1 MRRTWRRGVARRRT
15 WWRGLATA
23 VVAAVGVPL
32 AGGCGIQNSDVIE
45 AGGPATVE
53 AFLNRD
59 ADMLLFFRSP
69 DGGLS
74 PVVREVRPSAGFGD
88 EYIEPGAVA
97 RDPSGPAGPAP
108 TEKVVL
114 ALLSGPGEADRAAGL
129 TTALPALRE
138 KEAVQVEVASDGGIT
153 ARLPLAVQD
162 LDATAVRQLTCTIA
176 YNQAKDGRGVV
187 TLRGQDGAQR
197 TGSCGLAPGASG

>member
-1 MRRTWRRGVARRRT
+1 MRRVGWSGVARRRT

-32 AGGCGIQNSDVIE
+32 VGGCGIQDSDVIE

-69 DGGLS
+69 DGGLR
-74 PVVREVRPSAGFGD
+74 PVIREGRPSAGFGD
-88 EYIEPGAVA
+88 EYIEPGAVD

-138 KEAVQVEVASDGGIT
+138 KEAVTVEVSSDGGVT
-153 ARLPLAVQD
+153 ARLPLAVQG

-176 YNQAKDGRGVV
+176 YNEAKDGRGVV
-187 TLRGQDGAQR
+187 TLRGQDGAER
-197 TGSCGLAPGASG
+197 SGSCGLAPGASG

>member
-1 MRRTWRRGVARRRT
+1 MRRGGRRGAARTRT

-32 AGGCGIQNSDVIE
+32 AGGCGIRDSDVIE

-88 EYIEPGAVA
+88 EYIEPGTVA
-97 RDPSGPAGPAP
+97 RDPFGPAGPAP

-138 KEAVQVEVASDGGIT
+138 KEAVQVEVGSDGGIT

>member
-1 MRRTWRRGVARRRT
+1 MRRGGRRGAARTRT

-32 AGGCGIQNSDVIE
+32 AGGCGIQDSDVIE

-88 EYIEPGAVA
+88 EYIEPGTVA

-176 YNQAKDGRGVV
+176 YNQANDGRGVV

>member
-1 MRRTWRRGVARRRT
+1 MRRGEWSGVAKRRT

-32 AGGCGIQNSDVIE
+32 VGGCGIQDSDVIE

-88 EYIEPGAVA
+88 EYIEPGTVA

-138 KEAVQVEVASDGGIT
+138 KEAVQVEVGSDGGIT

>member
-1 MRRTWRRGVARRRT
+1 MSRPT
-15 WWRGLATA
+15 WWRGLATV
-23 VVAAVGVPL
+23 VVATVGVPL
-32 AGGCGIQNSDVIE
+32 VGGCGIQDSGVIE
-45 AGGPATVE
+45 AGGPAKVE

-74 PVVREVRPSAGFGD
+74 PVIREVRPSAGFGE
-88 EYIEPGAVA
+88 EYIEPGAVE

-129 TTALPALRE
+129 TTALPAVHE
-138 KEAVQVEVASDGGIT
+138 MGTVKVEVSPDGGVT
-153 ARLPLAVQD
+153 ARLPFAVRK
-162 LDATAVRQLTCTIA
+162 LDATAVAQLTCTIA
-176 YNQAKDGRGVV
+176 YNQAKDGRQVV
-187 TLRGQDGAQR
+187 TLRGQDGAKR
-197 TGSCGLAPGASG
+197 SGSCGLAPGASG

>member
-1 MRRTWRRGVARRRT
+1 MRRGGRRGAARRRT

-23 VVAAVGVPL
+23 VIAAVGVPL
-32 AGGCGIQNSDVIE
+32 AGGCGIQDSDVIE

-138 KEAVQVEVASDGGIT
+138 KKAVQVEVASDGGIT

-176 YNQAKDGRGVV
+176 YNQTKDGRGVV

>member
-1 MRRTWRRGVARRRT
+1 MRRTWWRGVARRRA

-32 AGGCGIQNSDVIE
+32 VGGCGIQDSDVIE

-69 DGGLS
+69 DGGLR
-74 PVVREVRPSAGFGD
+74 PVTREVRPSAGFGD
-88 EYIEPGAVA
+88 EYIEPGTVD

-129 TTALPALRE
+129 TTALPAARE
-138 KEAVQVEVASDGGIT
+138 KEPVTVEVSSDGGVT
-153 ARLPLAVQD
+153 ARLPLAVQG

-187 TLRGQDGAQR
+187 TLRGQDGAER
-197 TGSCGLAPGASG
+197 SGSCGLAPGASG

>member
-1 MRRTWRRGVARRRT
+1 MRRAGWRGVARRRT
-15 WWRGLATA
+15 GWHGLAAA

-32 AGGCGIQNSDVIE
+32 VGGCGIQDSDVIE

-69 DGGLS
+69 DGGVS
-74 PVVREVRPSAGFGD
+74 AVIREVKPSAGFGD
-88 EYIEPGAVA
+88 EYIEPGALE

-108 TEKVVL
+108 TEEVVL
-114 ALLSGPGEADRAAGL
+114 ALLAGPGEADRAAGL
-129 TTALPALRE
+129 TTALPAVRE
-138 KEAVQVEVASDGGIT
+138 KEAVRVEVSSDGGVT
-153 ARLPLAVQD
+153 ARLPLAVQG

-187 TLRGQDGAQR
+187 TLRGQDGAER
-197 TGSCGLAPGASG
+197 SGSCGLAPGASG

>member
-1 MRRTWRRGVARRRT
+1 MRHTVRGGVPRRRAS
-15 WWRGLATA
+15 WRGLAAA
-23 VVAAVGVPL
+23 VVATVGVPL
-32 AGGCGIQNSDVIE
+32 VGGCGIQDSDVIE

-74 PVVREVRPSAGFGD
+74 PVIREVGASAGFGD
-88 EYIEPGAVA
+88 EYIGPGADD

-114 ALLSGPGEADRAAGL
+114 ALLSGPGGADRAAGL
-129 TTALPALRE
+129 TTALPAVRE
-138 KEAVQVEVASDGGIT
+138 KGTVQVEVSSDGGIT
-153 ARLPLAVQD
+153 ARLPLAVQA

-176 YNQAKDGRGVV
+176 YNQARDGRGVV
-187 TLRGQDGAQR
+187 TLTGQDGAQR
-197 TGSCGLAPGASG
+197 SGSCGLAPGASG

>member
-1 MRRTWRRGVARRRT
+1 MRRVGWSGVTRRRT

-32 AGGCGIQNSDVIE
+32 VGGCGIQDSDVIE

-74 PVVREVRPSAGFGD
+74 PVTREVRPSAGFGD
-88 EYIEPGAVA
+88 EYIEPGAVD

-129 TTALPALRE
+129 TTALPAARE

-197 TGSCGLAPGASG
+197 TGSCGLASGAPG

>member
-1 MRRTWRRGVARRRT
+1 MRRGGRRGAARTRT

-32 AGGCGIQNSDVIE
+32 AGGCGIQDSDVIE

-88 EYIEPGAVA
+88 EYIEPGTVA

-108 TEKVVL
+108 TKKVVL

-138 KEAVQVEVASDGGIT
+138 KEAVQVEVGSDGGIT

>member
-1 MRRTWRRGVARRRT
+1 MRRVWWRGVARRRAS
-15 WWRGLATA
+15 WRGLAAA
-23 VVAAVGVPL
+23 VVATAAVPL
-32 AGGCGIQNSDVIE
+32 GGGCGIQDSGVIE
-45 AGGPATVE
+45 AGGPATVD

-59 ADMLLFFRSP
+59 VDMLLFFRSP

-74 PVVREVRPSAGFGD
+74 PVMREVRPSAGFGD
-88 EYIEPGAVA
+88 EYIEPGAGD

-129 TTALPALRE
+129 TTALPAVRE
-138 KEAVQVEVASDGGIT
+138 KGTVQVEVSSDGGVT
-153 ARLPLAVQD
+153 ARLPLAVQA

-176 YNQAKDGRGVV
+176 YNEAEDGRGVV
-187 TLRGQDGAQR
+187 TLRGQDGAR
-197 TGSCGLAPGASG
+197 RSGSCGLAPGASG

>member
-1 MRRTWRRGVARRRT
+1 MRRGGRRSAARTRT

-32 AGGCGIQNSDVIE
+32 AGGCGIQDSDVIE

-88 EYIEPGAVA
+88 EYIEPGTVA

-162 LDATAVRQLTCTIA
+162 LDTTAVRQLTCTIA

-187 TLRGQDGAQR
+187 TLRGQDGAER
-197 TGSCGLAPGASG
+197 SGSCGLAPGASG

>member
-1 MRRTWRRGVARRRT
+1 MRRGGWHGVARRRT
-15 WWRGLATA
+15 WWRVVATA
-23 VVAAVGVPL
+23 VVASVGVPL
-32 AGGCGIQNSDVIE
+32 VGGCGIQDSDVIE

-129 TTALPALRE
+129 TTALPAVRE
-138 KEAVQVEVASDGGIT
+138 KEAVRVEVASDGGIT

>member
-1 MRRTWRRGVARRRT
+1 MRRGGRRGVARRRT
-15 WWRGLATA
+15 GWRGLATA

-32 AGGCGIQNSDVIE
+32 AGGCGIQDSDVIE

-114 ALLSGPGEADRAAGL
+114 VLLSGPVEASAAAGL